1 MNFLESVRVAARA
14 LRVNKMRSL
23 LTVLGIVVGVAAVV
37 CMVSIGSGAQAQVS
51 EKIRTLGANLLLVTP
66 GAAQTSGGA
75 RQEAGTGHTLTQ
87 EDALSIERD
96 IPSVQLAAPVLS
108 HNTQVVA
115 GNKNWST
122 LVAGVKPNYLL
133 AREWPLLSGRSFNAD
148 ELESAAKVAIIGDVV
163 AEELFHD
170 RAPIGETV
178 RIANVPF
185 TVIALLEKKGQGAM
199 GRNQDDVVFVPL
211 STAKSRVLGAVRGNT
226 RDALDFIVIKVSDA
240 AVLPEVQT
248 DVRLLLRQRHQIR
261 KDAPDDFSIENP
273 ADVLSAREGAART
286 FGYLLIAVASVSL
299 VVGGISI
306 MNIMLVSVTERTRE
320 IGLRMAVGARRRDI
334 RSQFL
339 IEAVTLALV
348 GGLGG
353 GLAGSLGA
361 LLIAWR
367 AGWPVVISPTAI
379 VLGCGFAALIG
390 VAFGLYPAWR
400 ASRLDP
406 MVALR
411 YE

>member
-170 RAPIGETV
+170 RAPHW
-178 RIANVPF
+178 
-185 TVIALLEKKGQGAM
+185 
-199 GRNQDDVVFVPL
+199 RN
-211 STAKSRVLGAVRGNT
+211 SSH
-226 RDALDFIVIKVSDA
+226 
-240 AVLPEVQT
+240 
-248 DVRLLLRQRHQIR
+248 RQRSIHR
-261 KDAPDDFSIENP
+261 DRAPGE
-273 ADVLSAREGAART
+273 EGTGRH
-286 FGYLLIAVASVSL
+286 
-299 VVGGISI
+299 
-306 MNIMLVSVTERTRE
+306 
-320 IGLRMAVGARRRDI
+320 GAQ
-334 RSQFL
+334 S
-339 IEAVTLALV
+339 
-348 GGLGG
+348 G
-353 GLAGSLGA
+353 
-361 LLIAWR
+361 
-367 AGWPVVISPTAI
+367 
-379 VLGCGFAALIG
+379 
-390 VAFGLYPAWR
+390 
-400 ASRLDP
+400 
-406 MVALR
+406 
-411 YE
+411 